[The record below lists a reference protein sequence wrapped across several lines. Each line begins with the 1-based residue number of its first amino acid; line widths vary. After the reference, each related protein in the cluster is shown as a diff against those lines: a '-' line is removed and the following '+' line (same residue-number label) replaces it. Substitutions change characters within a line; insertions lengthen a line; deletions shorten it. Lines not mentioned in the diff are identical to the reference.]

1 LTAWRQW
8 RDSWTYV
15 CAVRPWKLR
24 LALRKWVRWLGWR
37 HTAFGLLQRFVAA
50 RALRKFIPPYEREE
64 STGLPL
70 LPCRLPSRPRL
81 AWLDSRQRHTG
92 WEASCSSLGM
102 HQAVRAVLVSTG
114 FRGFSRAC
122 WLRRLVAQWRS
133 ATLEWRQEGAR
144 HAIGIAFSTRRAA
157 CLARALP
164 QVAAMGR
171 LALLN
176 RCVRRWVASVSATN
190 TKSRQVGL
198 ASMLHRA
205 WAHWQQVAEK
215 RLRDRMARTAPTG
228 RDVASRLRLGS
239 LGNRE
244 PLAPRTPNTKRVEHL
259 LQYQLQ
265 QQQQQ

>member
-1 LTAWRQW
+1 MTAWRQW

-64 STGLPL
+64 RTGLPL

-81 AWLDSRQRHTG
+81 DWLDSRQRYTG

-114 FRGFSRAC
+114 FRRFSRRC
-122 WLRRLVAQWRS
+122 LLRRLVQLWRS
-133 ATLEWRQEGAR
+133 ETLKWRQEGAR

-176 RCVRRWVASVSATN
+176 RCIRRWVASVLATN

-198 ASMLHRA
+198 TSMLHRA
-205 WAHWQQVAEK
+205 WAHWQRVAEK
-215 RLRDRMARTAPTG
+215 RLRDRMARTVPNG
-228 RDVASRLRLGS
+228 MEVASRLRLGS
-239 LGNRE
+239 LGKRE
-244 PLAPRTPNTKRVEHL
+244 PSAPRTPNTKRVEHL
-259 LQYQLQ
+259 LQYQQ
-265 QQQQQ
+265 QQ